1 MRKILIV
8 APHSDDETL
17 GCGGS
22 ILRHIEE
29 GDEVVWLIVTT
40 FEKLKTIDTKEIKQ
54 RNLQISNV
62 NKAYGFSE
70 KYELKLETTKL
81 DTLPKSEIISKISQ
95 IIHRVQPQIIY
106 VPYRL
111 DAHSDHE
118 VVYDSTIACT
128 KSFRYP
134 FIKKVLIYQT
144 LSETEFGLRPEDP
157 GFRPNYFVDIS
168 GFLKKKLEILKIY
181 ETEIQ
186 THPFPRSVD
195 SVRAQAILWGSYSNC
210 KYAEAFITLKEIL

>member
-1 MRKILIV
+1 MKKILIV
-8 APHSDDETL
+8 APHPDDETL

-40 FEKLKTIDTKEIKQ
+40 IEKLKTIDTKEIKQ
-54 RNLQISNV
+54 RNLQISDV

-70 KYELKLETTKL
+70 KYELKFETTKL
-81 DTLPKSEIISKISQ
+81 DTLPKSKIISKISK
-95 IIHRVQPQIIY
+95 IIHKVQPQIIY

-134 FIKKVLIYQT
+134 FVKKVLIYQT

-157 GFRPNYFVDIS
+157 GFRPNCFVDIS
-168 GFLKKKLEILKIY
+168 RFLKKKLEILKIY
-181 ETEIQ
+181 KTEIRP
-186 THPFPRSVD
+186 HPFPRSVD

>member
-40 FEKLKTIDTKEIKQ
+40 FEKLKTIDAKEVKQ
-54 RNLQISNV
+54 RNLQISDV

-70 KYELKLETTKL
+70 KFELKFETTKL
-81 DTLPKSEIISKISQ
+81 DTLPKSKIISKISKV
-95 IIHRVQPQIIY
+95 IREVQPEIIY

-168 GFLKKKLEILKIY
+168 RFFKKKLEILKIY
-181 ETEIQ
+181 KTEIGP
-186 THPFPRSVD
+186 HPFPRSVD

-210 KYAEAFITLKEIL
+210 EYAEAFITLKEIL